1 MFMMESKYKK
11 SLEIIDT
18 LIDAKDI
25 DLRKD
30 IQANVRMVY
39 LILHFELENN
49 LLLDSLTRSVKRYL
63 QSNEFYYETERIFI
77 KYFNKLIFTATKA
90 EKITVLTE
98 LRDELD
104 RLFTENDRE
113 RVAFSNLNLVRWL
126 TARITGVPFLELL
139 QNKS

>member
-1 MFMMESKYKK
+1 MMESKYKK